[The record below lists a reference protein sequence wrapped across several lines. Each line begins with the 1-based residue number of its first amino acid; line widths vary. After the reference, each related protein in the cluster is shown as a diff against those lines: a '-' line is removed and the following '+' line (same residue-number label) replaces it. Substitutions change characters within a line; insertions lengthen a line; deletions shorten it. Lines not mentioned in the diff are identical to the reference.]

1 MKFYLVHS
9 VGCRMRWRTDNV
21 MSEATGREIAAAVGA
36 MDGITSVRVNA
47 LTGSVLVTYAHEAAK
62 QALIAYLAG
71 LEKTPVILK
80 RRRTK
85 VKAQARRK
93 TSHRAELVREVDAAE
108 TKMTAVA
115 RGVSDLME
123 RAVAGMPVVET
134 VKRPFL
140 TKREL
145 AAKEEAADLDFSPL
159 ARWVVLRPVLPMLI
173 NTANVFLGAIPYFFR
188 GVKNLLCGKL
198 NVEVLDASAI
208 GVSLLL
214 RDFRTAGLVILLL
227 GMGEMLERYTRKK
240 SLASLADQLAL
251 KVDRVW
257 VRQGDAV
264 VEKSLKDVTPQD
276 VIVVRTGNTIPVD
289 GKVVA
294 GNAAVN
300 QATMT
305 GEPLPVHREV
315 GGTVFAGTV
324 VEDGEIDIQATKM
337 GDGTRLNQIVKFIE
351 SSEKS
356 KAGIQGKAE
365 HLADAIVP
373 FNFALAGL
381 VFLFTRSLARTA
393 AVLMVDYSCALR
405 LATPLA
411 ILTAMKQGTKS
422 GVLVKGGRYLE
433 ALAEVDTVVLDKTGT
448 LTQASPKLSDVVSL
462 DSRRKEKDILSLAA
476 CLEEH
481 FPHPVSRAVVRA
493 AEEAGVN
500 HYNEEHDAEV
510 KYVVAHGICSAV
522 DGEKV
527 IIGSRHFVE
536 EDEGVDV
543 SAGLEHV
550 ERLAAEGKSVLYMA
564 QGGKLVGILGIVDP
578 LRPESKEVI
587 AQLRARG
594 IKRIVMLTGDDA
606 RTAKNVAQQLG
617 ITEFRAQV
625 LPTDKASHVLALKKE
640 GCKVLMIGDGVN
652 DSPALS
658 SADVG
663 ATLKEGSDIA
673 QEVADVVLTNNSLSD
688 LPYAIDLGRAAMVR
702 IKQNFTVSV
711 GLNTGFMAGGLL
723 GVLTPALGAV
733 LHNMTTIGV
742 CLNAMRSPTGEK
754 TNPKGWLAQAVAL
767 LTGPAQHGTSG
778 EAAAEKLIA
787 AEEREGK

>member
-1 MKFYLVHS
+1 MKFYLAHS

-21 MSEATGREIAAAVGA
+21 MSAATGREIAVAVGA
-36 MDGITSVRVNA
+36 IDGITSVKVNA
-47 LTGSVLVTYAHEAAK
+47 LTGSVLVTYAHEDAK
-62 QALIAYLAG
+62 TALIRYLAG
-71 LEKTPVILK
+71 LETKPVILK
-80 RRRTK
+80 RK
-85 VKAQARRK
+85 KAVKAATKKVTLRE
-93 TSHRAELVREVDAAE
+93 ELLEE
-108 TKMTAVA
+108 TDIVENRTTAIVK
-115 RGVSDLME
+115 GVSDLMK
-123 RAVAGMPVVET
+123 RAVAGMPVVDT
-134 VKRPFL
+134 VKRPFMSE
-140 TKREL
+140 TAL
-145 AAKEEAADLDFSPL
+145 AAKDEAADLDFSPL
-159 ARWVVLRPVLPMLI
+159 ARWLVLRPVLPMLI

-188 GVKNLLCGKL
+188 GVKNLFKGKL

-214 RDFRTAGLVILLL
+214 RDFKTAGLVILLL

-264 VEKSLKDVTPQD
+264 IEKALKDITTED

-305 GEPLPVHREV
+305 GEPLPVHRES

-351 SSEKS
+351 TSEKS

-381 VFLFTRSLARTA
+381 VFLCTRSLARTA

-448 LTQASPKLSDVVSL
+448 LTQASPQLSDVVSL
-462 DSRRKEKDILSLAA
+462 DAERDEKEILGLAA

-493 AEEAGVN
+493 AEAQGVN

-510 KYVVAHGICSAV
+510 KYVVAHGICSSV
-522 DGEKV
+522 DGQKV

-536 EDEGVDV
+536 EDERVDV
-543 SAGLEHV
+543 TAGLPHV

-564 QGGKLVGILGIVDP
+564 QGGKLIGILGIVDP
-578 LRPESKEVI
+578 LRPEAKDVI
-587 AQLRARG
+587 RELKKRG
-594 IKRIVMLTGDDA
+594 IKRIVMLTGDDT
-606 RTAKNVAQQLG
+606 RTAKNVAGQLG

-625 LPTDKASHVLALKKE
+625 LPTDKASHVLALKQE

-673 QEVADVVLTNNSLSD
+673 QEVADVVLTNNNLAD
-688 LPYAIDLGRAAMVR
+688 LPMAIDLGRATMRR
-702 IKQNFTVSV
+702 IKENFAVSV
-711 GLNTGFMAGGLL
+711 GLNTGFMAGGLF

-733 LHNMTTIGV
+733 LHNLTTIGV
-742 CLNAMRSPTGEK
+742 CLNAMRSPTGER
-754 TNPKGWLAQAVAL
+754 TNPKGWLSQALGL
-767 LTGPAQHGTSG
+767 LTAPAQTTNGD
-778 EAAAEKLIA
+778 AAAEQLIA
-787 AEEREGK
+787 AEEEA

>member
-9 VGCRMRWRTDNV
+9 VGRRMRWRTDNV
-21 MSEATGREIAAAVGA
+21 MSAATGREIAAAVGA
-36 MDGITSVRVNA
+36 IDGITSVKVNA
-47 LTGSVLVTYAHEAAK
+47 LTGSVLVTYAREDAK
-62 QALIAYLAG
+62 TALIRYLAG
-71 LEKTPVILK
+71 LETKPVILK
-80 RRRTK
+80 RK
-85 VKAQARRK
+85 KAVKAATKKVTLRE
-93 TSHRAELVREVDAAE
+93 ELLEE
-108 TKMTAVA
+108 TDVVENRTTAIVK
-115 RGVSDLME
+115 GVSDLMK
-123 RAVAGMPVVET
+123 RAVAGMPVVDT
-134 VKRPFL
+134 VKRPFMSE
-140 TKREL
+140 TAL
-145 AAKEEAADLDFSPL
+145 AAKDEAADLDFSPL
-159 ARWVVLRPVLPMLI
+159 ARWLVLRPVLPMLI

-188 GVKNLLCGKL
+188 GVKNLFKGKL

-214 RDFRTAGLVILLL
+214 RDFKTAGLVILLL

-264 VEKSLKDVTPQD
+264 IEKALKDITTED

-294 GNAAVN
+294 GNAEVN

-305 GEPLPVHREV
+305 GEPLPVHRES

-351 SSEKS
+351 TSEKS

-381 VFLFTRSLARTA
+381 VFLCTRSLARTA

-448 LTQASPKLSDVVSL
+448 LTQASPQLSDVVSL
-462 DSRRKEKDILSLAA
+462 DAERDEKEVLALAA

-493 AEEAGVN
+493 AEAQGVN

-510 KYVVAHGICSAV
+510 KYVVAHGICSSV
-522 DGEKV
+522 DGQKV

-536 EDEGVDV
+536 EDEKVDV
-543 SAGLEHV
+543 TAGLPHV

-564 QGGKLVGILGIVDP
+564 QGGKLIGILGIVDP
-578 LRPESKEVI
+578 LRPEAKDVI
-587 AQLRARG
+587 CELKKRG
-594 IKRIVMLTGDDA
+594 IKRIVMLTGDDT
-606 RTAKNVAQQLG
+606 RTAKNVAGQLG

-673 QEVADVVLTNNSLSD
+673 QEVADVVLTNNNLAD
-688 LPYAIDLGRAAMVR
+688 LPMAIDLGRATMRR
-702 IKQNFTVSV
+702 IKENFAVSV
-711 GLNTGFMAGGLL
+711 GLNTGFMAGGLF

-733 LHNMTTIGV
+733 LHNLTTIGV
-742 CLNAMRSPTGEK
+742 CLNAMRSPTGER
-754 TNPKGWLAQAVAL
+754 TNPKGWLSQALGL
-767 LTGPAQHGTSG
+767 LTAPAQTTNGD
-778 EAAAEKLIA
+778 AAAEQLIA
-787 AEEREGK
+787 AEEEA

>member
-1 MKFYLVHS
+1 MKFYLAHS

-21 MSEATGREIAAAVGA
+21 MSAATGREIAAAVGA
-36 MDGITSVRVNA
+36 IDGITSVKVNA
-47 LTGSVLVTYAHEAAK
+47 LTGSVLVTYAHEDAK
-62 QALIAYLAG
+62 TALIRYLAG
-71 LEKTPVILK
+71 LETKPVILK
-80 RRRTK
+80 RK
-85 VKAQARRK
+85 KAVKAATKKVTLRE
-93 TSHRAELVREVDAAE
+93 ELLEE
-108 TKMTAVA
+108 TDVVENRTTAIVK
-115 RGVSDLME
+115 GVSDLMK
-123 RAVAGMPVVET
+123 RAVAGMPVVDT
-134 VKRPFL
+134 VKRPFMSE
-140 TKREL
+140 TAL
-145 AAKEEAADLDFSPL
+145 AAKAEAADLDFSPL
-159 ARWVVLRPVLPMLI
+159 ARWLVLRPVLPMLI

-188 GVKNLLCGKL
+188 GVKNLFKGKL

-214 RDFRTAGLVILLL
+214 RDFKTAGLVILLL

-264 VEKSLKDVTPQD
+264 IEKALKDITTED

-305 GEPLPVHREV
+305 GEPLPVHRES

-351 SSEKS
+351 TSEKS

-381 VFLFTRSLARTA
+381 VFLCTRSLARTA

-411 ILTAMKQGTKS
+411 ILTVMKQGTKS

-448 LTQASPKLSDVVSL
+448 LTQASPQLSDVVSL
-462 DSRRKEKDILSLAA
+462 DAERDEKGILGLAA

-493 AEEAGVN
+493 AQAQGVN

-510 KYVVAHGICSAV
+510 KYVVAHGICSSV
-522 DGEKV
+522 DGQKV

-536 EDEGVDV
+536 EDEKVDV
-543 SAGLEHV
+543 TAGLPHV

-564 QGGKLVGILGIVDP
+564 QGGKLIGILGIVDP
-578 LRPESKEVI
+578 LRPEAKDVI
-587 AQLRARG
+587 RELKKRG
-594 IKRIVMLTGDDA
+594 IKRIVMLTGDDT
-606 RTAKNVAQQLG
+606 RTAKNVAGQLG

-673 QEVADVVLTNNSLSD
+673 QEVADVVLTNNNLAD
-688 LPYAIDLGRAAMVR
+688 LPMAIDLGRATMRR
-702 IKQNFTVSV
+702 IKENFTVSV
-711 GLNTGFMAGGLL
+711 GLNTGFMAGGLF

-733 LHNMTTIGV
+733 LHNLTTIGV
-742 CLNAMRSPTGEK
+742 CLNAMRSPTGER
-754 TNPKGWLAQAVAL
+754 TNPKGWISQALGL
-767 LTGPAQHGTSG
+767 LTAPAQTTNGD
-778 EAAAEKLIA
+778 AAAEQLIA
-787 AEEREGK
+787 AEEEA